1 MDGALSVGWDGWT
14 AVPIELA
21 LDNSVSLQARAA
33 YALIQAHGRVRLDDL
48 ASAGAADPIALVAE
62 LEGSGWLTGA
72 SESGSVRWTVH
83 SGAVPRGER
92 TTLATEVTA
101 PVAKQTPQREPEQE
115 PAGETPSANTMTSE
129 SIVRQWAEQQKT
141 PFPDSILEK
150 LAKEIRAKRELSP
163 LANTGDLIAALNI
176 WRDKKAAPSKFP
188 ECYGEALQRSAR
200 DVYDNSSS
208 GSSSREV
215 AKSSSPEPERPGG
228 SEQRKVTVPNSS
240 TSGSTVA
247 RTRPLP
253 GHCGTPECDNGY
265 IEQDDGR
272 VRKCPKCLPEPT
284 FGRRAFDLPRQAH
297 YVAAQNK
304 QRLRANIREREDDSR
319 VVDVDGS
326 SNEGGV

>member
-33 YALIQAHGRVRLDDL
+33 YALIQANGRVRLDDL
-48 ASAGAADPIALVAE
+48 ASAGAADPIAVVAE
-62 LEGSGWLTGA
+62 LEQSGWLTGA

-83 SGAVPRGER
+83 SGAVSRGER

-101 PVAKQTPQREPEQE
+101 PVAKQAPQREPEQE
-115 PAGETPSANTMTSE
+115 AAGEAPSANTMTSE

-150 LAKEIRAKRELSP
+150 LAKEIRSKRELSP

-200 DVYDNSSS
+200 DVYDSSS
-208 GSSSREV
+208 GGEV
-215 AKSSSPEPERPGG
+215 AKSSAKPARPGG
-228 SEQRKVTVPNSS
+228 SEQRKVTIPDSS
-240 TSGSTVA
+240 SGGTVA

-253 GHCGTPECDNGY
+253 GHCGNAECDNGY

-304 QRLRANIREREDDSR
+304 QRLRASIREREDDSR

-326 SNEGGV
+326 SNEEGA